1 MSITLRN
8 SSGSSRVAGT
18 AVPIPA
24 LLISTS
30 TLPSCS
36 TVSSTTRV
44 QSSGLATS
52 AYTAMQRRPVASTF
66 LRVSSSFSTRRAQIA
81 MSAPASAS
89 ASANATPSP
98 DDAPV
103 TIATLPSSL
112 KRSSTPISGR
122 IESQVHRMPPVRALQ
137 IVELEGPSSIK
148 LVDIDEP
155 GPQHMLAPD
164 GGVVVDVKAA
174 GVSFPEVLQSRGE
187 YQFKPPLPFVP
198 GAEVGGIVK
207 SAPDGADVKEGDRVA
222 AMCML
227 GGFAE
232 VAVAPP
238 WLTFKL
244 PDELDFEQGAAL
256 VLNYHTAWF
265 CLKLRG
271 RLEEGETV
279 LVHGA
284 AGGVGTA
291 SLQVAKGLGARTIAV
306 VSSDE
311 KERVAREAGAD
322 EVVRSDGPWK
332 DQAKEL
338 SGGGV
343 DVVIDPVGGDRFTDS
358 LRSLRE
364 NGRVVVVGFTGGSIP
379 EVRVNRLLL
388 NNTEVVGAGWGAY
401 VMPKPDLNQEVG
413 AAIDELIESGAVRPI
428 VGARFPLERAAEAL
442 KLIDERGATG
452 KVVLDV
458 RS

>member
-1 MSITLRN
+1 MPR
-8 SSGSSRVAGT
+8 A
-18 AVPIPA
+18 
-24 LLISTS
+24 
-30 TLPSCS
+30 
-36 TVSSTTRV
+36 
-44 QSSGLATS
+44 
-52 AYTAMQRRPVASTF
+52 
-66 LRVSSSFSTRRAQIA
+66 RRALVV
-81 MSAPASAS
+81 P
-89 ASANATPSP
+89 
-98 DDAPV
+98 
-103 TIATLPSSL
+103 
-112 KRSSTPISGR
+112 
-122 IESQVHRMPPVRALQ
+122 HRMPPGRALQ
-137 IVELEGPSSIK
+137 IVELGGPSSLK
-148 LVDIDEP
+148 LVDIEEP

-164 GGVVVDVKAA
+164 GGVIVDVRGA

-198 GAEVGGIVK
+198 GAEVGGVVRD
-207 SAPDGADVKEGDRVA
+207 APDGADVRPGDRVA

-232 VAVAPP
+232 VTVAPP

-271 RLEEGETV
+271 RVEEGETV

-291 SLQVAKGLGARTIAV
+291 SLQVAKGLGARTIAI

-311 KERVAREAGAD
+311 KERVARDAGAD

-332 DQAKEL
+332 DEVKEL

-364 NGRVVVVGFTGGSIP
+364 GGRAVVVGFTGGSIP
-379 EVRVNRLLL
+379 EVKVNRLML
-388 NNTEVVGAGWGAY
+388 NNLDVVGAGWGAY
-401 VMPKPDLNQEVG
+401 VMSKPNLHGEID
-413 AAIDELIESGAVRPI
+413 AALRPMIDAGLVRPI
-428 VGARFPLERAAEAL
+428 IGARFPLERAAEAL

-458 RS
+458 REPG